1 MKNFGSYFIDS
12 NSTDTPTEIAD
23 LMHNVKGQ
31 VNKFYGPKLANKFTI
46 MQNKKR
52 FQFKNTECGMFCM
65 YFLVQFL
72 KKHSFEHI
80 IEEDVHDDA
89 VHKFRSIYYTST

>member
-1 MKNFGSYFIDS
+1 
-12 NSTDTPTEIAD
+12 
-23 LMHNVKGQ
+23 MHNIKGQ
-31 VNKFYGPKLANKFTI
+31 INKFYGPKIANKFVT

-72 KKHSFEHI
+72 KKHPFEHI
-80 IEEDVHDDA
+80 IEQDVNDDV
-89 VHKFRSIYYTST
+89 VHKFRSIYYTSA